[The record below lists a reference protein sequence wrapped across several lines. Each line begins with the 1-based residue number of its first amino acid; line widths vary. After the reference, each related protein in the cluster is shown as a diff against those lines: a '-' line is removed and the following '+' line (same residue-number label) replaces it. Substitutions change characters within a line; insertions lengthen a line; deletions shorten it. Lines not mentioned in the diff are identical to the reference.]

1 MNLTMNNCRVFFLAA
16 FCVCV
21 CGAFASG
28 RELKISVSNQ
38 LPQMRSEMVEVDATE
53 LPKTPFVIKDEYGAE
68 LPYQFTHDGKVVFPV
83 AVGPSETIEFTV
95 KEGKPAKVNNV
106 VFAAF
111 YPERIDDIAWENDYS
126 AYRAYG
132 PASKDEVSGYDAWT
146 KSTTRPVVPERYFN
160 ELVKKVSYH
169 VDHGD
174 GMDQYE
180 VGATLGAGAS
190 APVDRDGNLILPG
203 AFSKWKILDN
213 GPLRTTIE
221 LVFEYGGG
229 RDLRTI
235 TLDAGTPFN
244 HTVSRL
250 EGFNVDSIGAGVVIH
265 KPAVKDY
272 VLGDGYVA
280 YSDPTSGT
288 TKNNGRIFVGVV
300 NPGKGTTSYRNV
312 AKESKGG
319 IGHALT
325 VSPYHDGEE
334 FSYYWGSSW
343 SKGRIPTFNRWV
355 CEIEDLQRCLKSPL
369 KVKITKRK

>member
-1 MNLTMNNCRVFFLAA
+1 MNSFRKLIIASVGLFL
-16 FCVCV
+16 CV
-21 CGAFASG
+21 AYASG
-28 RELKISVSNQ
+28 EGIKISVSNE
-38 LPQMRSEMVEVDATE
+38 LPQMRSEMVEVPASE
-53 LPKTPFVIKDEYGAE
+53 LPQVPFVIKDGYGAE
-68 LPYQFTHDGKVVFPV
+68 VPWQRTYDGKVVFPV
-83 AVGPSETIEFTV
+83 SVGPSATSAFTV
-95 KEGKPAKVNNV
+95 KEGKPAKVDNV
-106 VFAAF
+106 THAAF

-146 KSTTRPVVPERYFN
+146 KSTTRLVVPERYFN
-160 ELVKKVSYH
+160 ELIKKVSYH

-190 APVDRDGNLILPG
+190 APVDHDGNLILPG
-203 AFSKWKILDN
+203 AFSEWKILDN

-229 RDLRTI
+229 RDVRTI

-244 HTVSRL
+244 HTVSIL
-250 EGFNVDSIGAGVVIH
+250 EGFNVDSIAAGVVVH
-265 KPAVKDY
+265 KPAVNDY

-300 NPGKGTTSYRNV
+300 NPGEGATSYRTAV
-312 AKESKGG
+312 KESKKG
-319 IGHALT
+319 IGHAVS
-325 VSPYHDGEE
+325 VSPYRNGDG

-343 SKGRIPTFNRWV
+343 SKGRVPTFNRWV
-355 CEIEDLQRCLKSPL
+355 CEIEDFQRCLKSPL
-369 KVKITKRK
+369 KVSITH